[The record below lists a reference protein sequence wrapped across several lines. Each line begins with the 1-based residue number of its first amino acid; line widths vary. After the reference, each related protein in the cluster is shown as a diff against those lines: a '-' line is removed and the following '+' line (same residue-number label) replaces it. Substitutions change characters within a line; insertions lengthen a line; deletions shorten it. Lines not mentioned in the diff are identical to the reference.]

1 MFANHVEAELLQ
13 ELQIRDHGSPV
24 RWCVQ
29 SIGPET
35 LVKSS
40 KLEHKLA
47 VEERSCDVLNFT
59 FGYGSESSVTVHLI
73 PAVKCHSDVVECWG
87 IRPPQLG

>member
-1 MFANHVEAELLQ
+1 MFADHVEAKLLQ
-13 ELQIRDHGSPV
+13 ELQIRDHGLPV
-24 RWCVQ
+24 RWRVQ

-40 KLEHKLA
+40 KMEHKLA

-59 FGYGSESSVTVHLI
+59 FGYGSKAGVALYLVS
-73 PAVKCHSDVVECWG
+73 AVECHGDVVKRWG
-87 IRPPQLG
+87 VGPP